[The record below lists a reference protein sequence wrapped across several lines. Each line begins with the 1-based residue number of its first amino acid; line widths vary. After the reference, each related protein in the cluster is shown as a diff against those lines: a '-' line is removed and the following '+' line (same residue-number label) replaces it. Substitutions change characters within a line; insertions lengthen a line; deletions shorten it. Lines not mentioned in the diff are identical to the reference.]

1 MIYATMGI
9 IRAEHPSRYGLD
21 RYTWQT
27 GGVASPSDLT
37 RLKMMTAVPSE
48 RVSA

>member
-9 IRAEHPSRYGLD
+9 IRAERPSRYGLD

-27 GGVASPSDLT
+27 GGVASPPDLL
-37 RLKMMTAVPSE
+37 RLEAMTAVPSK